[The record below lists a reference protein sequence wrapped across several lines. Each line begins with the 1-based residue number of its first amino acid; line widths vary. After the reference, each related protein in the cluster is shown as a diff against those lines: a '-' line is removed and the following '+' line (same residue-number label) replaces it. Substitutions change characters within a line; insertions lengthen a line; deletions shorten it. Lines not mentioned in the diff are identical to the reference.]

1 VHKRL
6 VAFAAG
12 IGFAEAMFFSTLA
25 PLLPTFERHL
35 HLSKTE
41 VGLLVAMYSVG
52 WGIAVLPVGLL
63 SSRVG
68 VKRFAVFGLFSLC
81 ASSVGFG
88 IVDSYGMLLLLRC
101 IQGIAAALC
110 FAAALAWMIDV
121 TPSERR
127 SETISL
133 YGSAAAAGTLAG
145 PLVGGAAVLVG
156 RASAFSAVAGLTL
169 VLAFTGLTFA
179 GPPVSERQPFALLRD
194 AHRSRTV
201 LKYQWLV
208 TLPGLLLGTIFALA
222 PLQLDRAGWNST
234 AIAGTFLTAAAA
246 GAVTRIFVGRWAD
259 THGLERAVRLIVL
272 AGIPFTIVVP
282 WLHTAWF
289 IAAFVVVA
297 ITSYGLLWGPTMALV
312 SHAYEE
318 RRVSQIVGFALM
330 GLTSGFGLFF
340 GSGAGGA
347 IADAAGD
354 RTVYA
359 LLAAIMLATA
369 LTTGEPWLRR
379 LRSSARA
386 ERAPL
391 RTR

>member
-1 VHKRL
+1 
-6 VAFAAG
+6 
-12 IGFAEAMFFSTLA
+12 M
-25 PLLPTFERHL
+25 
-35 HLSKTE
+35 
-41 VGLLVAMYSVG
+41 
-52 WGIAVLPVGLL
+52 
-63 SSRVG
+63 
-68 VKRFAVFGLFSLC
+68 
-81 ASSVGFG
+81 
-88 IVDSYGMLLLLRC
+88 RC
-101 IQGIAAALC
+101 IQGIGAALC
-110 FAAALAWMIDV
+110 FSAALAWMIDV
-121 TPSERR
+121 TPSDRR
-127 SETISL
+127 SGTISV

-156 RASAFSAVAGLTL
+156 RGPAFGAVAALTL
-169 VLAFTGLTFA
+169 VLALTGLTFA
-179 GPPVSERQPFALLRD
+179 GPPVAERQPFALLRD
-194 AHRSRTV
+194 AHRSRLM

-234 AIAGTFLTAAAA
+234 AIAGTFLTAAFA

-259 THGLERAVRLIVL
+259 ANGLERAVRLIVL
-272 AGIPFTIVVP
+272 AGIPFTIAVP
-282 WLHTAWF
+282 WLHDAWL
-289 IAAFVVVA
+289 IAACVVVA

-318 RRVSQIVGFALM
+318 RGVSQVVGFALM
-330 GLTSGFGLFF
+330 GLTSGVGLFF

-354 RTVYA
+354 RAVYA
-359 LLAAIMLATA
+359 LLAAISLATA
-369 LTTGEPWLRR
+369 LVTGEPWLRR